1 MAVASSVVP
10 TARNAV
16 VAGTEGGAPEGASGV
31 ETFPRKW
38 HPRIMVTINP
48 NNTI

>member
-16 VAGTEGGAPEGASGV
+16 VAATEGGGPGGASGV
-31 ETFPRKW
+31 ETFPRRL
-38 HPRIMVTINP
+38 HARITVINNP